1 MRVLV
6 ADDEPN
12 VRFAVERALRRA
24 GIDVALASTAR
35 QAIDLLREQSFDA
48 VICDVKMPGG
58 DGTALVE
65 WLGSH
70 HPSVP
75 VLIQSAFIT
84 EELERTYGRHPG
96 ILLLP
101 KPVDL
106 DVLVAEV
113 TKLGPRRGFFGRGIE
128 VELFDYVQMVAVSG
142 RDRRLEVETPF
153 ATGAVWFEHGD
164 ITHVE
169 YGSFRGELAFFKIVA
184 AGRGSFRERLFQ
196 PPPRRTITRSST
208 HLLMEAARLIDEGE
222 VDPTPFVEG
231 GDSDSPEAAAA
242 EADET
247 TAAPFELP
255 SDDDED
261 GTTAVAP
268 PSPAD
273 STTGHAVI
281 EDPEVR
287 KLLLEQFWAF
297 DGVEGV
303 ALVSGTGKVLADDM
317 RVHRELSTLAGFYM
331 RAAARLARTLGV
343 GVYDGIVAR
352 AQDGRQIAVV
362 SMGNTSAVLAI
373 ADDSD
378 AYAVHDAVLGVDA

>member
-6 ADDEPN
+6 VDDEPN
-12 VRFAVERALRRA
+12 IRFALERALRA
-24 GIDVALASTAR
+24 GGIDVALASTVR
-35 QAIDLLREQSFDA
+35 QAIDLLRAQSFDA
-48 VICDVKMPGG
+48 VVCDVKMPGG

-75 VLIQSAFIT
+75 IIIQSAYVNAD
-84 EELERTYGRHPG
+84 LEASYHHAPS
-96 ILLLP
+96 IEIVP
-101 KPVDL
+101 KPVSGDDL
-106 DVLVAEV
+106 VERLRRI
-113 TKLGPRRGFFGRGIE
+113 GPRRGFFGRGIE
-128 VELFDYVQMVAVSG
+128 VELFDYVQMIAVSG
-142 RDRRLEVETPF
+142 RDRRLVVETPL
-153 ATGAVWFEHGD
+153 ATGEIWFEHGD
-164 ITHVE
+164 ITHVD

-184 AGRGSFRERLFQ
+184 AGRGSFREVLFR

-208 HLLMEAARLIDEGE
+208 HLLMEAARLIDEGA
-222 VDPTPFVEG
+222 VDATPIADGEDDVSPG
-231 GDSDSPEAAAA
+231 GAGEA
-242 EADET
+242 E
-247 TAAPFELP
+247 PFELP

-261 GTTAVAP
+261 GTTAVATTT
-268 PSPAD
+268 PAD

-287 KLLLEQFWAF
+287 ALLLEQFWAF

-317 RVHRELSTLAGFYM
+317 KEHRDLATLAGFYM
-331 RAAARLARTLGV
+331 RAAARLARALGV

-352 AQDGRQIAVV
+352 AADGRQIAVV

-373 ADDSD
+373 SDDTD
-378 AYAVHDAVLGVDA
+378 AYDVHDAVLGVDG